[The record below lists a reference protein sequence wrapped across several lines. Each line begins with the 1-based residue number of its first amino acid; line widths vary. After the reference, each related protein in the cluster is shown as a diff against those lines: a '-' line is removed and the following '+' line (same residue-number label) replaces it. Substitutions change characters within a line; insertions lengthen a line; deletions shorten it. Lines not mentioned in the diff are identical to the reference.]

1 MSAKTKLNL
10 FDTSMLVMSLVIGMG
25 IFRNPVEVAKQAQTE
40 QIFFAAWILGGLV
53 SLCGALTYA
62 EIGSRFPVKGGYYKV
77 FSYCYHPAFAF
88 MVNWMIVISNAGAT
102 AIVAMVGAEYINPIL
117 LPDSLQNPTGIKLT
131 SVATI
136 VFLYGVNYLGIKLS
150 AQTQN
155 VLSLLKIGLMLLLCL
170 SIFFKQDTPTVAA
183 AVAPILSS
191 TDSLKALA
199 LSFVPIFFTYGG
211 YQNTIN
217 FGTDIENA
225 PRNTPRGIFIGFAL
239 IIFLY
244 LIINYAYVSVLG
256 FGGVQQSASLTSD
269 LAKVF
274 FGETGYKVTSVL
286 LFISV
291 MTFVNSA
298 MLFNPRIHYAM
309 ADDGV
314 LPAIFKRTNERT
326 QVQGFALTVFAVF
339 LVLVLLFI
347 DSFRE
352 LLNYVMFFDSVGMVT
367 SAFTIFLL
375 RRQARGQSP
384 GQGVYTIGWGRN
396 VIPAIFIIIYFVTA
410 LSALL
415 SSPENLPIALGLFV
429 GGLPLYYAMK
439 RTVKQEQ

>member
-1 MSAKTKLNL
+1 MIAKTKLNL

-40 QIFFAAWILGGLV
+40 EIFFAAWLLGGLV
-53 SLCGALTYA
+53 SFCGALTYA

-117 LPDSLQNPTGIKLT
+117 LPESWQNPTGIKLT
-131 SVATI
+131 SVGTI
-136 VFLYGVNYLGIKLS
+136 LLLYGINYAGIKLS

-170 SIFFKQDTPTVAA
+170 SIFFHDAPQAA
-183 AVAPILSS
+183 AAAAPILST

-217 FGTDIENA
+217 FGTDIQDA

-244 LIINYAYVSVLG
+244 LTINYAYVQVLG
-256 FGGVQQSASLTSD
+256 FGGVQTSTSLTSD

-274 FGETGYKVTSVL
+274 FGETGYKITSVL

-314 LPAIFKRTNERT
+314 LPPIFKRTNERT

-352 LLNYVMFFDSVGMVT
+352 LLNYVMFFDSVGMIT

-375 RRQARGQSP
+375 RRQAQGQALT
-384 GQGVYTIGWGRN
+384 GVYTIGWGKN
-396 VIPAIFIIIYFVTA
+396 IVPAVFIVIYFVTA

-415 SSPENLPIALGLFV
+415 STPENLPIALGLFA
-429 GGLPLYYAMK
+429 GGLPLYYLVRYSLRK
-439 RTVKQEQ
+439 T

>member
-1 MSAKTKLNL
+1 MATKTKLNL
-10 FDTSMLVMSLVIGMG
+10 FDTSMLVVSLVIGMG
-25 IFRNPVEVAKQAQTE
+25 IFRNPVEVAKQAQTPSV
-40 QIFFAAWILGGLV
+40 FFWAWVLGGVV
-53 SLCGALTYA
+53 SFCGALTYA
-62 EIGSRFPVKGGYYKV
+62 EIGSRFPVKGGYYKI

-117 LPDSLQNPTGIKLT
+117 LPESLQNPTGIKLT
-131 SVATI
+131 SIATI
-136 VFLYGVNYLGIKLS
+136 LVLYAINYVGIRVS

-155 VLSLLKIGLMLLLCL
+155 LLSMIKIVLMLLLCV
-170 SIFFKQDTPTVAA
+170 SIFFAPETPQVTTNIV
-183 AVAPILSS
+183 PESFNFWQ
-191 TDSLKALA
+191 ALA
-199 LSFVPIFFTYGG
+199 FSFVPIFFTYGG
-211 YQNTIN
+211 YQNAIN

-225 PRNTPRGIFIGFAL
+225 PRNTPRGIFIGFS
-239 IIFLY
+239 IVIFLY
-244 LIINYAYVSVLG
+244 LIINYAYFKVLG
-256 FGGVQQSASLTSD
+256 FSGIQNSTSLTSD

-291 MTFVNSA
+291 LTFINSA

-314 LPAIFKRTNERT
+314 LPPVFKRTNERT
-326 QVQGFALTVFAVF
+326 QVQEFALTVFAVF
-339 LVLVLLFI
+339 LILVLLFI

-367 SAFTIFLL
+367 SAATIFLL
-375 RRQARGQSP
+375 RNQAQKAGNVLDKE
-384 GQGVYTIGWGRN
+384 VYTIGLGKN
-396 VIPAIFIIIYFVTA
+396 LMPALFILLYFVTA

-415 SSPENLPIALGLFV
+415 STPENLPIALGLFV
-429 GGLPLYYAMK
+429 AGLPLYYIIKKVVAK
-439 RTVKQEQ
+439 N

>member
-10 FDTSMLVMSLVIGMG
+10 FDTSMLVVSLVIGMG
-25 IFRNPVEVAKQAQTE
+25 IFRNPVEVAKQAQTPS
-40 QIFFAAWILGGLV
+40 IFFIAWILGGIV
-53 SLCGALTYA
+53 SFCGALTYA
-62 EIGSRFPVKGGYYKV
+62 EIGSRFPVKGGYYKI

-102 AIVAMVGAEYINPIL
+102 AIVAMVGAEYINPVL
-117 LPDSLQNPTGIKLT
+117 MPDSLQNP
-131 SVATI
+131 
-136 VFLYGVNYLGIKLS
+136 LGIKITSIGTIVVLYLINYVGIRLS

-155 VLSLLKIGLMLLLCL
+155 LLSMIKIVLMLLLCL
-170 SIFFKQDTPTVAA
+170 SVFFHQES
-183 AVAPILSS
+183 AVSIAQESVVSLST
-191 TDSLKALA
+191 TDAFKALA

-225 PRNTPRGIFIGFAL
+225 PRNTPRGIFIGFSL
-239 IIFLY
+239 VILLY
-244 LIINYAYVSVLG
+244 LVINYAYYKVLG
-256 FGGVQQSASLTSD
+256 FSGVQNSTSLTSD

-291 MTFVNSA
+291 LTFINSA

-314 LPAIFKRTNERT
+314 LPPIFKRTNERT
-326 QVQGFALTVFAVF
+326 QVQEFALTIFAVF
-339 LVLVLLFI
+339 LILVLLFI
-347 DSFRE
+347 DSFRQ

-367 SAFTIFLL
+367 SAATIFIL
-375 RRQARGQSP
+375 RRQATQQPIADG
-384 GQGVYTIGWGRN
+384 GIYTIGLGKN
-396 VIPAIFIIIYFVTA
+396 LMPALFIVIYFVTA

-415 SSPENLPIALGLFV
+415 STPENLPIALGLFAA
-429 GGLPLYYAMK
+429 GLPLYYIIK
-439 RTVKQEQ
+439 KVIGK